1 MHLLAGVAVGALAAW
16 SLHPSG
22 QAHADVACPQV
33 TAPAAQ
39 RASLEATQLRLIVRD
54 ELARA
59 LNGVP
64 ATAARPDP
72 QDSSE
77 RAPVVAA
84 ATPEQLQA
92 HEDARALL
100 QAARS
105 TGRWTNDAD
114 KQLQSLM
121 PQLDDEQRDEIL
133 GGLFSA
139 LNRQEIV
146 SDVAGGPLSR

>member
-1 MHLLAGVAVGALAAW
+1 LLLLAGSAVGVLVSW
-16 SLHPSG
+16 GLHPGG
-22 QAHADVACPQV
+22 QAHRDVACPQV
-33 TAPAAQ
+33 SLSTAQ
-39 RASLEATQLRLIVRD
+39 RATLEATQLRLIVRD

-72 QDSSE
+72 QEGSE

-114 KQLQSLM
+114 KKLQMLM

-133 GGLFSA
+133 GDLFSA

-146 SDVAGGPLSR
+146 SDVDGGPLSR